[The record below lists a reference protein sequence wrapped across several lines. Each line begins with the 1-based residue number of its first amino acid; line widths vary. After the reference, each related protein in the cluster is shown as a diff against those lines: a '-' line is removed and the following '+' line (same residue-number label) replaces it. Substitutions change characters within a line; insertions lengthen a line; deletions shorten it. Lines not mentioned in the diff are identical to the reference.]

1 MHGNSRGQKIIHN
14 HQTNISLNSLKIS
27 KKKNVNFEQ
36 SYWRSISIRY
46 YLNLVGK
53 HAKELGKESSR
64 ILVKIHVVAGK
75 DLLEELGLF

>member
-1 MHGNSRGQKIIHN
+1 MW
-14 HQTNISLNSLKIS
+14 TLN
-27 KKKNVNFEQ
+27 NV
-36 SYWRSISIRY
+36 IREV

>member
-1 MHGNSRGQKIIHN
+1 MSTVN
-14 HQTNISLNSLKIS
+14 
-27 KKKNVNFEQ
+27 NV
-36 SYWRSISIRY
+36 IREV

-53 HAKELGKESSR
+53 HAKELRKKSSR